1 MKKGIGSEVRE
12 KKGMMREVWEKKGIR
27 ASEII

>member
-1 MKKGIGSEVRE
+1 VKKGIGSEVRE

-27 ASEII
+27 AAEII